1 MRCPRTMAPAK
12 LALPLALGYLVSQ
25 GCTDRATFQLN
36 IRAGSSRPQDDD
48 GANKTLSSA
57 EQQNP
62 DGSSGE
68 SREDRELQPPE
79 GIDLL
84 AGMPEADKWGI
95 KGLKTLMNNHS
106 DYQAMVIGLDHGTL
120 GLDVNSPE

>member
-1 MRCPRTMAPAK
+1 MAPVR
-12 LALPLALGYLVSQ
+12 LAPPLASGYLVSQ
-25 GCTDRATFQLN
+25 GCTDPATFQINLS
-36 IRAGSSRPQDDD
+36 AGSSRPQDED
-48 GANKTLSSA
+48 GANKALSST

-62 DGSSGE
+62 DGPSGE